1 MAVALVPI
9 IKEMFEKSLS
19 FADNVMKNF
28 DDKKFAESVTEMYGR
43 EPSYDELD
51 AAIAIIK
58 EDTTMSAK
66 EKVDLLMVLSRQR
79 EETRAR
85 FLDKQVEIKKKHAD
99 TLNAATQ
106 KKGDVA
112 VKVAMGV
119 LTGGVSLL
127 PDAVKGIK
135 NVADKK
141 KNKKDDDDLI
151 IED

>member
-99 TLNAATQ
+99 TLNAATL